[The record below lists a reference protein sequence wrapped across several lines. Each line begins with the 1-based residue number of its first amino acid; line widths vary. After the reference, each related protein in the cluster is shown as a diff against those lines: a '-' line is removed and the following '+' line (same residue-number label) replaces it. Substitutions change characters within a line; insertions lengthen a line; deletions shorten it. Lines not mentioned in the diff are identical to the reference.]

1 MKGVKVKMVKN
12 ENVKGTTELQQK
24 FVTADE
30 RVDIMLAKLNKL
42 VEEREK
48 QINQRIEEGIEKE
61 IAKEIEEGRK
71 EGRKIGLEEGRE
83 EGRKIGREEG
93 LKKSKED
100 VAKNMLKE
108 NISIDFI
115 MKITDLSYEE
125 IKQLSKNLK
134 N

>member
-12 ENVKGTTELQQK
+12 ENVKGTTELKQK

-30 RVDIMLAKLNKL
+30 RIDIMLAKLNKL

-48 QINQRIEEGIEKE
+48 QINQRIEEG
-61 IAKEIEEGRK
+61 
-71 EGRKIGLEEGRE
+71 
-83 EGRKIGREEG
+83 REEG
-93 LKKSKED
+93 LKKSRED